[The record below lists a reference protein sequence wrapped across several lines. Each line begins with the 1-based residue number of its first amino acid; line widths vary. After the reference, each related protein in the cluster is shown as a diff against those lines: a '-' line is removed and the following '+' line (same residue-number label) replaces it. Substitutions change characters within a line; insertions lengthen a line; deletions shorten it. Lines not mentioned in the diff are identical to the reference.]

1 MGNANGV
8 LITVRDI
15 VASER
20 KAGRVEMIEAE
31 INAFVGTDR
40 QRQFLKQQVAALG
53 RGLIKGATKLKAVDH
68 LGIDACATQQIKGF
82 AGKKLRR

>member
-1 MGNANGV
+1 MVLGVAMGNVNGV
-8 LITVRDI
+8 LITVRAI

-40 QRQFLKQQVAALG
+40 QRQF
-53 RGLIKGATKLKAVDH
+53 
-68 LGIDACATQQIKGF
+68 
-82 AGKKLRR
+82 